1 MTMNTRVAAAIAL
14 LSLSGCATFQYG
26 APYTPVQPVTDK
38 ATVVVYRAKAAFLAP
53 ASKAPLPFEVDGVAY
68 AALNPDSYRTLTL
81 EPGDRLFNART
92 GVIDL
97 RRRANLVA
105 GTVQFIR
112 ASCYYVLT
120 EAFCKLEPV
129 ETALGQSEVAGL
141 RESAGQQ

>member
-1 MTMNTRVAAAIAL
+1 MNKIASVLTSLVL
-14 LSLSGCATFQYG
+14 LPLGGCATFQYG
-26 APYTPVQPVTDK
+26 GPYVPAEPVADK

-81 EPGDRLFNART
+81 EPGDRLFNTRT

-97 RRRANLVA
+97 RRRADLVA
-105 GTVQFIR
+105 GTVQFVR

-141 RESAGQQ
+141 RESAGSK